1 MSSCKNNLAT
11 LPKGRAAEPGLTVA
25 PMVRWREVRRVASL
39 SRAPGTHAWPPPALP
54 EEVGKGFEKRVEP
67 SGLWWHQRLGLS
79 PGSNLSI

>member
-25 PMVRWREVRRVASL
+25 PTVRWREVRRVASL
-39 SRAPGTHAWPPPALP
+39 PRAPGTRAWPPPALP
-54 EEVGKGFEKRVEP
+54 EEVGKGFEKRVDP
-67 SGLWWHQRLGLS
+67 SGLHQRLRLS